1 MAVVSMKQLLEAGCH
16 FGHTTRR
23 WDPRMRPY
31 IFAAKSG
38 IYIID
43 LRTTVEKINEAYN
56 ALLEVVWNGGE
67 VLFVGTKKQAQE
79 AVREAAAKTNQF
91 FVAERWLGGTITNFK
106 TIRLRIKKLQE
117 LEAKEESGELEK
129 LSKKEVQGIR
139 HLRFKLEKNLE
150 GIKNM
155 KKTPDALFIVD
166 PSKEL
171 IAIKEAKKLG
181 IPVFG
186 IVDTNCDPTLVDYVI
201 PANDD
206 AVRSV
211 KLIVDIMTNAV
222 IEGQGGVVEHLADEE
237 IGEMVFDADMDFSKD
252 GEEFSKKRKNF
263 KETKKEVKPR
273 VEKEVK
279 EEKVEV
285 KKETKKVVKEETKKE
300 VKEEKVEK
308 QPKKEAKS
316 KKAELESL
324 TLVDLK
330 AKAKELGLK
339 GYSSLKKADLI
350 DLILG
355 R

>member
-56 ALLEVVWNGGE
+56 ALLEVVRNGGE

-129 LSKKEVQGIR
+129 LSKKEVQAIR

-211 KLIVDIMTNAV
+211 KLIVDIMTNAI

-252 GEEFSKKRKNF
+252 GEEFSRKRRNF
-263 KETKKEVKPR
+263 KDNKKESKPR
-273 VEKEVK
+273 VEKEVKKEEVK

-285 KKETKKVVKEETKKE
+285 KKETKKVVKEE
-300 VKEEKVEK
+300 KVEK
-308 QPKKEAKS
+308 QPKKEAQS
-316 KKAELESL
+316 KKAELEQL

-339 GYSSLKKADLI
+339 GYSSLKKAELI

>member
-56 ALLEVVWNGGE
+56 ALLEVVRNGGE

-129 LSKKEVQGIR
+129 LSKKEVQAIR

-211 KLIVDIMTNAV
+211 KLIVDIMTNAI

-252 GEEFSKKRKNF
+252 GEEFSRKRRNFKDNKKESKPRVE
-263 KETKKEVKPR
+263 KETKKE
-273 VEKEVK
+273 EVK

-285 KKETKKVVKEETKKE
+285 KKETKKVVKEE
-300 VKEEKVEK
+300 KVEK
-308 QPKKEAKS
+308 QPKKEAQS
-316 KKAELESL
+316 KKAELEQL

-339 GYSSLKKADLI
+339 GYSSLKKAELI

>member
-56 ALLEVVWNGGE
+56 ALLEVVRNGGE

-129 LSKKEVQGIR
+129 LSKKEVQAIR

-211 KLIVDIMTNAV
+211 KLIVDIMTNAI

-252 GEEFSKKRKNF
+252 GEEFSRKRRNF
-263 KETKKEVKPR
+263 KDNKKESKPR
-273 VEKEVK
+273 VEKETKKEEVK
-279 EEKVEV
+279 EEKEEV
-285 KKETKKVVKEETKKE
+285 KKETKKV

-308 QPKKEAKS
+308 QPKKEAQS
-316 KKAELESL
+316 KKAELEQL

-339 GYSSLKKADLI
+339 GYSSLKKAELI